1 MLVPEKCIGMLR
13 SRLNFALLAVLPQ
26 KIKSPGDFMQQPIHG
41 PDQPEMQDRIFTSE
55 FKPAW
60 WLKNRHAQ
68 TIYSSLPLSRAPKP
82 SLYSED
88 LELPD
93 GDLTVVDW
101 MAGGPDAAS
110 GAPIL
115 VILHGLEG
123 SSESTYA
130 RMLLQAAG
138 DHGWRAAVLHFRDCG
153 DYRNRLP
160 RRYHAGET
168 NDIRF
173 FLESLRAGGHDGPMV
188 AAGFS
193 LGGNV
198 LLKYLGENG
207 VSTPLDAAVAISV
220 PLSLHDSAK
229 ALSDGFSNVYQR
241 HLIKKM
247 KKAIRRKFDQY
258 TAAFDWHRT
267 MAAKTFAEF
276 DDAVTAPLHGFSGKD
291 EYYDRCSSGG
301 YLDSIGVPTLIINAL
316 DDPFMTP
323 AAIPS
328 PVGLPECLQLEIS
341 THGGHIGFID
351 GGYPWRPRYYLPD
364 RIINFLD
371 DRIAAAG
378 EHGRALPGL

>member
-1 MLVPEKCIGMLR
+1 
-13 SRLNFALLAVLPQ
+13 
-26 KIKSPGDFMQQPIHG
+26 MQ
-41 PDQPEMQDRIFTSE
+41 ERIVASD

-68 TIYSSLPLSRAPKP
+68 TVYSSLPLSRAPKTR
-82 SLYSED
+82 LLSET

-93 GDLTVVDW
+93 GDVTVVDW
-101 MAGGPDAAS
+101 MEEGPGPES

-130 RMLLQAAG
+130 RMLLKAAS

-168 NDIRF
+168 GDIRY
-173 FLESLRAGGHDGPMV
+173 FLESLRSGGHEGPMV
-188 AAGFS
+188 ATGFS

-207 VSTPLDAAVAISV
+207 VNTPLDAAVAVSV
-220 PLSLHDSAK
+220 PLNLHDSAD
-229 ALSDGFSNVYQR
+229 ALSDGFSKVYQY

-276 DDAVTAPLHGFSGKD
+276 DDAVTAPLHGFAGID
-291 EYYDRCSSGG
+291 EYYDKCSSMGF
-301 YLDSIGVPTLIINAL
+301 LPAIRMPTLIINAL

-323 AAIPS
+323 AAIPAPS
-328 PVGLPECLQLEIS
+328 KLPDAVQLEIS
-341 THGGHIGFID
+341 SYGGHIGFID
-351 GGYPWRPRYYLPD
+351 GGTPWRPTYYLPD
-364 RIINFLD
+364 RIIGFLD
-371 DRIAAAG
+371 EHIEG
-378 EHGRALPGL
+378 TGSHGRSIPGL